1 MFAIGRRKLIL
12 GGAALALVGC
22 GEGGDANIAITPD
35 DMVIGAANAP
45 VTLVEYG
52 SAMCNHC
59 RAFEE
64 ASWDTLKREYID
76 AGKLRFIFREA
87 FAPVS
92 QDGSGT
98 VESITLA
105 MYQVSRCNG
114 ATAEQYFTRLGVF
127 FEQQP
132 AIFEAGTIPAVK
144 EKILEIGGAAGLADD
159 QMEACIA
166 DSTGGP
172 RLQRLGEAFTRD
184 VQAAGQQGGTPMFF
198 LNGAYVD
205 TDTLMGAE
213 NLRRTLDAAAA
224 RS

>member
-12 GGAALALVGC
+12 GASALALAGC
-22 GEGGDANIAITPD
+22 GNSGGASVTVTPD

-45 VTLVEYG
+45 LTLVEYG
-52 SAMCNHC
+52 SAMCGHC

-64 ASWDTLKREYID
+64 ATWDTLKREYID
-76 AGKLRFIFREA
+76 TGKVRFVFREA

-98 VESITLA
+98 LESITLA

-132 AIFEAGTIPAVK
+132 AIFEAGTIPAIR

-159 QMEACIA
+159 QMDACISDA
-166 DSTGGP
+166 AGAA
-172 RLQRLGEAFTRD
+172 RLQRLGESFSRD
-184 VQAAGQQGGTPMFF
+184 AQAAGQQGGTPMFF
-198 LNGAYVD
+198 LDGAYTP
-205 TDTLMGAE
+205 TDNLMGAE

-224 RS
+224 GS